1 MPPNHPHQH
10 HIPIGYGNQSNI
22 FMQQTVTRNQTIV
35 NGVVQEYTE
44 EMVSTF
50 NPNLFTSLSSSLSPS
65 PSPSSVEE
73 ASHTID
79 LEEEDSE
86 GPISLGKIH
95 EIMESLGMNPNDCS
109 IEVQPNG
116 SLELKFKDVIQGSAT
131 DPEIAQRNRE
141 IHFKVLQHVMEHL
154 FLQQISQQAHQTSNQ
169 MIGEFTVL
177 HQNLP
182 LTTYEYSYEDE
193 DSDDE
198 DDGDL
203 RPDYF
208 IDDKLINKIVG
219 KAEKIK
225 KDDPLIVNE
234 EECYICFEKYKEREL
249 KRKLPKCNH
258 YFHKKCI
265 DKWLKSKSTC
275 PHCRCDLME
284 DVTLEDEDLMRYF
297 KCYHCKCQSDHSN
310 ANTSGNTP
318 GNTTGNSS

>member
-1 MPPNHPHQH
+1 MPPNHPNSH

-50 NPNLFTSLSSSLSPS
+50 NPNLFASSPS
-65 PSPSSVEE
+65 PSPYSVEE
-73 ASHTID
+73 ATHTVD
-79 LEEEDSE
+79 VDDDSE
-86 GPISLGKIH
+86 GSISFGKIR
-95 EIMESLGMNPNDCS
+95 EIMESLGMNQNDCS

-116 SLELKFKDVIQGSAT
+116 SLELKFKDVIQGSAS
-131 DPEIAQRNRE
+131 DPEVAQKNRE
-141 IHFKVLQHVMEHL
+141 IHFKVLQHVMEHM

-198 DDGDL
+198 DDEDL

-297 KCYHCKCQSDHSN
+297 KCYHCKCQTDHSG
-310 ANTSGNTP
+310 NTSGN
-318 GNTTGNSS
+318 SS